1 MVLFFWFLFGIILGF
16 LTTSFLF
23 KDLGSNVQFFDYEEE
38 LQEMHWNGLRKG
50 PQ

>member
-1 MVLFFWFLFGIILGF
+1 MVLFFWLLFGIILGF

-23 KDLGSNVQFFDYEEE
+23 KDLGSNVQFFDYKEE